1 MISALLAMLSII
13 ITTYFSFFESKV
25 IFSAPNKQ
33 FKVQSNEN
41 QKYFYSVS
49 IYTFV
54 LFFVSFFS
62 VFLFLFLLAFSLQ
75 RQRMGHIVSL
85 FFKQFPAPHFSDGR
99 TKKRLTAEKEAE
111 EEEEDDDEALQ
122 LYNCKCFEFFSCVR
136 QFYSQLVQAAVQIF
150 AKSSAQWQSGLSFCC
165 CCSSFCFVF
174 YFGFG
179 PLGANWVSTRRRRW
193 TNRQT
198 DKQRGRERDNETDRQ
213 RHSQSVSS
221 SGSQR
226 RNEKRDEAS
235 SKILNNRCNDL
246 SISLSVCLF
255 ICLFLYVGRL

>member
-1 MISALLAMLSII
+1 MKTKSIFI
-13 ITTYFSFFESKV
+13 QFLFIHLYYFSLVFFFLFLFFAGIFIATAAHGAYCFSFFE
-25 IFSAPNKQ
+25 
-33 FKVQSNEN
+33 
-41 QKYFYSVS
+41 
-49 IYTFV
+49 
-54 LFFVSFFS
+54 
-62 VFLFLFLLAFSLQ
+62 
-75 RQRMGHIVSL
+75 
-85 FFKQFPAPHFSDGR
+85 QFPAPHFSDGR
-99 TKKRLTAEKEAE
+99 TKKRLAEEKEAA
-111 EEEEDDDEALQ
+111 EEEDNDEALQ
-122 LYNCKCFEFFSCVR
+122 LYNCECFEFFSCVR

-150 AKSSAQWQSGLSFCC
+150 AQSSAQWQSGLSFCRC
-165 CCSSFCFVF
+165 CRCSFCFVF

-198 DKQRGRERDNETDRQ
+198 AIERDKETDRQ

-246 SISLSVCLF
+246 SIYL
-255 ICLFLYVGRL
+255 

>member
-1 MISALLAMLSII
+1 
-13 ITTYFSFFESKV
+13 
-25 IFSAPNKQ
+25 
-33 FKVQSNEN
+33 
-41 QKYFYSVS
+41 
-49 IYTFV
+49 
-54 LFFVSFFS
+54 
-62 VFLFLFLLAFSLQ
+62 
-75 RQRMGHIVSL
+75 MGHIVSL

-99 TKKRLTAEKEAE
+99 TKKRLTEEKEAE
-111 EEEEDDDEALQ
+111 EEEEDDEALQ

-150 AKSSAQWQSGLSFCC
+150 AQSSAQWQSGLSFCR

-198 DKQRGRERDNETDRQ
+198 ERERDKETDRQ

-246 SISLSVCLF
+246 SIYL
-255 ICLFLYVGRL
+255 